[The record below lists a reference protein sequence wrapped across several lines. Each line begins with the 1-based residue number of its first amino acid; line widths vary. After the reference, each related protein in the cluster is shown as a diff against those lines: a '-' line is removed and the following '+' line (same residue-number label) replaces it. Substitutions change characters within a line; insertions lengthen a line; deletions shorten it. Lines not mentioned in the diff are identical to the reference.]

1 MTNGSGLVLP
11 ASGALGAACAFG
23 VAAALQH
30 RQAACAPASRT
41 PSLRLLAAVSRRPL
55 WLAGLALAAVA
66 YALSPPSSDRREIPA
81 AAAGVIFGL
90 TAAVTASFVR
100 SLRLEGLSAI
110 LGHWQLWALMT
121 LGILGLLLSTS
132 AFQASALSAS
142 LPVID
147 TVEPVSGVVIGAV
160 LFNERL
166 ASSPAGLMAQLGAA
180 AVAVTGIAMLGPQ
193 LAAAGDQGHR
203 LHSGR
208 PQCDLLKAS
217 NEATTG
223 ATTRAATA
231 ARATAPRAM
240 ATGAA
245 TTEGRADQRETRPCR

>member
-66 YALSPPSSDRREIPA
+66 YGLQALALAHGP
-81 AAAGVIFGL
+81 L
-90 TAAVTASFVR
+90 TLVA
-100 SLRLEGLSAI
+100 
-110 LGHWQLWALMT
+110 
-121 LGILGLLLSTS
+121 LSTS

-208 PQCDLLKAS
+208 P
-217 NEATTG
+217 
-223 ATTRAATA
+223 
-231 ARATAPRAM
+231 
-240 ATGAA
+240 
-245 TTEGRADQRETRPCR
+245 